1 MIDILAEIFVSA
13 LEQGLI
19 LAVLALGMS
28 IPFRLLN
35 FPDLTA
41 EGSYALGGCLYATLI
56 FFDISIIPA
65 LLIAGF
71 CSGVAGLSTSFIHNK
86 YKINTLL
93 AGIIISTMIYSINL
107 RVMGKPNMTLPSSYH
122 FADFLTYIPYSN
134 IMLIAAINC
143 LLMVGLLLFLRTEK
157 GLQLRAVGLNNHFAS
172 KQGIN
177 INYYNYL
184 GLFLGNLLAGLA
196 GILFVYTNHYADVS
210 MNFGIIIQGLAAMMI
225 GEKIIGTHSLVKI
238 VISPL
243 IGALLYQQIQSLA
256 LLVGF
261 APSDLK
267 FVTGFILL
275 ITIALR

>member
-1 MIDILAEIFVSA
+1 MIGILAEIFVSA

-19 LAVLALGMS
+19 LAILALGMS

-41 EGSYALGGCLYATLI
+41 EGAYALGGCVYATLI
-56 FFDISIIPA
+56 FFNIMILPS
-65 LLIAGF
+65 LLIAALCTGF
-71 CSGVAGLSTSFIHNK
+71 AGICTSFLHNK
-86 YKINTLL
+86 YKVNSLL

-107 RVMGKPNMTLPSSYH
+107 RVMGKPNITLPSSHH
-122 FADFLTYIPYSN
+122 FANFLIYIPYSN
-134 IMLIAAINC
+134 IIFLALINIV
-143 LLMVGLLLFLRTEK
+143 LITGLLLFLRTEK

-177 INYYNYL
+177 INYYNYV
-184 GLFLGNLLAGLA
+184 GLFLGNVLTGLA

-210 MNFGIIIQGLAAMMI
+210 MSFGIIIQGLTAMMI
-225 GEKIIGTHSLVKI
+225 GEKVIGTNSLVKI
-238 VISPL
+238 VSAPL
-243 IGALLYQQIQSLA
+243 IGALLYQQVQSLA

-275 ITIALR
+275 LTIALR

>member
-19 LAVLALGMS
+19 LAILALGMS

-41 EGSYALGGCLYATLI
+41 EGAYALGGCVYATLI
-56 FFDISIIPA
+56 FFNIMILPS
-65 LLIAGF
+65 LLISALCTGFAGI
-71 CSGVAGLSTSFIHNK
+71 CTSFLHNK
-86 YKINTLL
+86 YKVNNLL

-107 RVMGKPNMTLPSSYH
+107 RVMGKPNITLPSSHH
-122 FADFLTYIPYSN
+122 FANFLIYIPYSN
-134 IMLIAAINC
+134 IIFLALINIV
-143 LLMVGLLLFLRTEK
+143 LITGLLLFLRTEK

-177 INYYNYL
+177 INYYNYV
-184 GLFLGNLLAGLA
+184 GLFLGNVLTGLA

-210 MNFGIIIQGLAAMMI
+210 MSFGIIIQGLAAMMI
-225 GEKIIGTHSLVKI
+225 GEKVIGTNSLVKI
-238 VISPL
+238 VSAPL
-243 IGALLYQQIQSLA
+243 IGALLYQQVQSLA

-267 FVTGFILL
+267 FVTGLILL
-275 ITIALR
+275 LTIALR

>member
-41 EGSYALGGCLYATLI
+41 EGSYALGGCMYATLI

-71 CSGVAGLSTSFIHNK
+71 CSGFAGVGTSFIYNK
-86 YKINTLL
+86 YKVNSLL

-107 RVMGKPNMTLPSSYH
+107 RVMGKPNMTLPSSHH
-122 FADFLTYIPYSN
+122 FANFLTYIPYGN
-134 IMLIAAINC
+134 IMLIAVINC
-143 LLMVGLLLFLRTEK
+143 LLMAGLLLFLRTEK

-177 INYYNYL
+177 INHYNYL
-184 GLFLGNLLAGLA
+184 GLFLGNLLAGLS
-196 GILFVYTNHYADVS
+196 GILFVYTNHYSDVS

-225 GEKIIGTHSLVKI
+225 GEKIIGTNSLVKI
-238 VISPL
+238 VSAPL

-256 LLVGF
+256 LLIGF

-275 ITIALR
+275 VTIALS